1 LPGKLA
7 DVVKTASRYIQTAS
21 SSASRLADLGA
32 EAHLGRPEGG
42 LVLEGVDVARCH
54 HQDPEDHSGQGAQD
68 VLLDF
73 GWPLSWPQSASPAE
87 LQPFVFNKAA
97 EVTSP
102 MPWYS
107 LGRASLKNSP
117 SSRTLIGRGCC
128 DSSSSN

>member
-1 LPGKLA
+1 M
-7 DVVKTASRYIQTAS
+7 
-21 SSASRLADLGA
+21 
-32 EAHLGRPEGG
+32 
-42 LVLEGVDVARCH
+42 
-54 HQDPEDHSGQGAQD
+54 
-68 VLLDF
+68 LLDF

-117 SSRTLIGRGCC
+117 SSRTTALERGGLHWLAFCC
-128 DSSSSN
+128 IHDPRLRLAAERLDRGAVQPFVFNKAAEV